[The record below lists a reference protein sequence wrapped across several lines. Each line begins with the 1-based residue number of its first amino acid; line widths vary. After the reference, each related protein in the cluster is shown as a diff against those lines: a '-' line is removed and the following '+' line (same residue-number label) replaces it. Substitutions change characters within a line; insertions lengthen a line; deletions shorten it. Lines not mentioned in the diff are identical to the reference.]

1 MLSAFVFHVQYT
13 LYNTFHLHDK
23 VVYTGSV
30 STISKLCIVLSRV
43 VRRTYFINGKKKME
57 NGETI

>member
-13 LYNTFHLHDK
+13 FYNTFHLHDK

-30 STISKLCIVLSRV
+30 STMSKLCIVLSRV
-43 VRRTYFINGKKKME
+43 VRRTYFINGKKKR
-57 NGETI
+57 